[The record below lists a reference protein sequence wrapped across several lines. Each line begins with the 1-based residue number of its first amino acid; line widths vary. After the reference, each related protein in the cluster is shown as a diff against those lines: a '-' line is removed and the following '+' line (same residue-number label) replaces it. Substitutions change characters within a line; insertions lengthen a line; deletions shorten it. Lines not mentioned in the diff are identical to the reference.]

1 MTYGSTALGMGSLG
15 PEAPVFEAPVST
27 VSRRT
32 STYMVRIMTNRVK
45 RSDTVTAPI
54 TTVMISTMLNRPS
67 KD

>member
-15 PEAPVFEAPVST
+15 PEAPVST